1 MQRMSQ
7 DSEADGKK
15 ESEGC
20 GCGCAVQAG
29 LAAMPGVQ
37 VQALAHPSRGSSA
50 RGRGGRGWR
59 GLGGYGTVLE
69 VPGAS
74 ALELAALSR
83 L

>member
-1 MQRMSQ
+1 
-7 DSEADGKK
+7 
-15 ESEGC
+15 
-20 GCGCAVQAG
+20 
-29 LAAMPGVQ
+29 MPGVQ